1 MTARL
6 PAAMSGRMNGR
17 SQTQTIEIQIPPG
30 VRVTGVP
37 FGVRFSAG
45 PIRYQSECRLRGRVL
60 TATRDI
66 LARRSSPVC
75 GANDDRNWN
84 EFLKV
89 LQRDLRR
96 RALTGWKWMVLL
108 FISEQVTA
116 LSQK

>member
-1 MTARL
+1 M
-6 PAAMSGRMNGR
+6 
-17 SQTQTIEIQIPPG
+17 
-30 VRVTGVP
+30 
-37 FGVRFSAG
+37 
-45 PIRYQSECRLRGRVL
+45 L

-75 GANDDRNWN
+75 DANDDRNWN